1 MGLKPVQNQL
11 LNRQENRINADEI
24 IKILGNTPVLKPSK
38 STGK

>member
-24 IKILGNTPVLKPSK
+24 IKILRQHSGTKAK
-38 STGK
+38 